1 MYIVIRYNG
10 WWTLILRD
18 VERGRVCGRGQWGG
32 EMGERESAV
41 KRGIGEAGRGK
52 IAMIQERRRG
62 RGDTVVGRVG
72 RFQGVVNQL
81 G

>member
-32 EMGERESAV
+32 EMGERECCEERAW
-41 KRGIGEAGRGK
+41 RGGER
-52 IAMIQERRRG
+52 QDRDDTREEEG

-72 RFQGVVNQL
+72 RFPRL
-81 G
+81 S